1 MRSLRAPASGVA
13 SESQKEMQ
21 KGPGA
26 GGTAANPKP
35 RPLTD
40 EERKALEEFVGKSVD
55 WERVKLDE
63 GFWGEGFDVD
73 GQVRSNYE
81 INVKS
86 GYSGWKLKE
95 RLSLLVHE
103 GVHIW
108 QRQHGLLDNF
118 RGSWLHIRAW
128 LTGSNPY
135 VVGPSF
141 RGSFWDLNFEQQ
153 ANVVRDYFV
162 LAREPSLG
170 LRTGLDPGRI
180 RELYGEFRRVAG
192 R

>member
-1 MRSLRAPASGVA
+1 VPNKVA
-13 SESQKEMQ
+13 
-21 KGPGA
+21 
-26 GGTAANPKP
+26 
-35 RPLTD
+35 
-40 EERKALEEFVGKSVD
+40 

-63 GFWGEGFDVD
+63 GFFGERFAD

-81 INVKS
+81 INVTS
-86 GYSGWKLKE
+86 GYSGRTLNE

-128 LTGSNPY
+128 LTGSDPSF
-135 VVGPSF
+135 VGPSF

-153 ANVVRDYFV
+153 AAVVRDYFV
-162 LAREPSLG
+162 LARDPSSSYLE
-170 LRTGLDPGRI
+170 TKGLDPGRI